1 MTTRSVVI
9 IALIAIV
16 GLLGAPLVSGA
27 VVGVFDDDPAES
39 TAESNGE
46 PNASVSAHM
55 QASAADTETTVESEL
70 FDAQYERADNDSQVA
85 MIADRTGDLEDR
97 LDALEAE
104 RETLREQDDDLHRG
118 EYQSRMATL
127 TVEIRSLEREI
138 EHTERRA
145 NHHGVDVDGLEELR
159 ENAAELDGPDVAAM
173 ARGLGVDG
181 APGQGPPADRGGD
194 GGSQGPP
201 ADRGQQAPF
210 DDDGDG
216 AVTDRQPDREEVD
229 DPQADHAD
237 SDSTTASNES
247 ETPAQ

>member
-1 MTTRSVVI
+1 MTTRSVAI

-27 VVGVFDDDPAES
+27 VVGVFDDDTAES
-39 TAESNGE
+39 TVESNE
-46 PNASVSAHM
+46 SNASVSAHM

-70 FDAQYERADNDSQVA
+70 FDAQYERADNDSQVEL
-85 MIADRTGDLEDR
+85 IVDRTGDLEDR

-104 RETLREQDDDLHRG
+104 RETLSEQKDDLHRG
-118 EYQSRMATL
+118 EYQSRMAQL

-138 EHTERRA
+138 AHTERRA
-145 NHHGVDVDGLEELR
+145 NHHDVDVDGLEELR

-216 AVTDRQPDREEVD
+216 SVTDRQPDRDEVA
-229 DPQADHAD
+229 DPNSDHAD